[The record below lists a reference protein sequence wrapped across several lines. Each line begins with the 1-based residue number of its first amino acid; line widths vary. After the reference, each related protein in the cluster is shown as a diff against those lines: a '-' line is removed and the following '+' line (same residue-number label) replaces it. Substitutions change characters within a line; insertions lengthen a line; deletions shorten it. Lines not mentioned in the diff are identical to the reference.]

1 MIVREGIV
9 LLEYA
14 ELVNDACLSKPT
26 YDKACLDGRVTVAVR
41 GGQGHPAL
49 IDWNSLHERY
59 KEQVAHHLGGDPEVL
74 AKAQL
79 VERHLVTHEAD
90 MRYLDTYKASNG
102 LGLGTEARQQ
112 LSLACRIVALMEE
125 ATQVHNEGGT
135 EKVLAT
141 YGLST
146 MELKNAVGDYVK
158 ANRKRLPRSFP
169 ASFAR
174 LEARKRAYMEA
185 KRQGMPGASAL
196 VHAGR
201 GNTNASK
208 VLAPQQEQALRLLAA
223 RPQNLGKRR
232 IAADYNALAAQQD
245 WPTITANT
253 VTRFLGRGGNGR
265 TVTLYAKG
273 SAAYHNT
280 YGIVVH
286 RSRPTQPTYLWV
298 HDATDYELLY
308 QKEVNGKATYHHRKK
323 VMVVVDPHSW
333 YPVGY
338 AIGDADNIEL
348 AQEAVANAVRHM
360 RELTGQYAIPYQVQS
375 DRMGHKAL
383 GAWYAAMP
391 TPVKYTPAAARN
403 ARSKIVEP
411 WFRQHNDHYVN
422 CYPNW
427 SGHNVTSRKENQPN
441 PDALNTNRKSF
452 PNEATVI
459 EQIHEAIGRERADK
473 AEAFRAALAAM
484 PVRAMRTITRTQFL
498 THFGRRHEWTN
509 ELTNRGLCP
518 TLLGEERP
526 YQLLTQDFQQHVGL
540 SFRIHYDPADLG
552 DVLATAHDGSLR
564 YLVPAVVPV
573 PMALADH
580 TPESRAQLAGVER
593 FKKDMG
599 REAINQIL
607 EDQDQLRQL
616 ADMLLAD
623 AMPRLK
629 KTDRNIDDLITAMPA
644 EEEAVTKAYLIEGGS
659 HKAALQTARNEAQR
673 RQDIERWAEDQ
684 F

>member
-1 MIVREGIV
+1 MIIREGMV
-9 LLEYA
+9 LLERA
-14 ELVNDACLSKPT
+14 DMVGPRGLTERQVERLVDE
-26 YDKACLDGRVTVAVR
+26 RRIEIAVP
-41 GGQGHPAL
+41 GGGGHPAL
-49 IDWNSLHERY
+49 YRWSSFPAEVR
-59 KEQVAHHLGGDPEVL
+59 EMVAHHLGGDPEVL
-74 AKAQL
+74 AKAHL
-79 VERHLVTHEAD
+79 VEQHLVTHEAD

-146 MELKNAVGDYVK
+146 MELKQAVGDYVK

-196 VHAGR
+196 VHGGQ
-201 GNTNASK
+201 GNSNASK

-232 IAADYNALAAQQD
+232 IAADYNTLAAQQG

-383 GAWYAAMP
+383 GEWYAAMP

-422 CYPNW
+422 RYPNW

-452 PNEATVI
+452 PNEATVV
-459 EQIHEAIGRERADK
+459 EQIHECIARERSDK
-473 AEAFRAALAAM
+473 MEAFRAALATM
-484 PVRAMRTITRTQFL
+484 PEGALRTIGREQFL
-498 THFGRRHEWTN
+498 EHFGRRHEWTN

-526 YQLLTQDFQQHVGL
+526 YQLLTHDFQQHLGL
-540 SFRIHYDPADLG
+540 SFQLYYDPADLG
-552 DVLATAHDGSLR
+552 DVLATAHEGGLR

-580 TPESRAQLAGVER
+580 TTESRAQLAQVQA
-593 FKKDMG
+593 FKLDLS
-599 REAINQIL
+599 REAINQVL
-607 EDQDQLRQL
+607 DDQDQLRQL

-629 KTDRNIDDLITAMPA
+629 KADRHTDDLVTSMPA